1 MPKVLVVDDSLSVR
15 KVVEKALSGRNV
27 EVLSAA
33 SGAEAI
39 ERIDRDRP
47 DIVVCD
53 VILPDK
59 DGYQVCQYVRSHPK
73 IGKTPVLLIS
83 GVVNSTVLARAAEVQ
98 SNDVMF
104 KPFAADELVRRIEM
118 LLGTPTNGAPAAA
131 PPVSAPRPVAPPPA
145 PRAAEVDSAPAGEGD
160 LTSRLAALAEAPGV
174 RFVAL
179 ADREGFLIECAG
191 SAVPEVEV
199 AGALAACLNE
209 SSEGIGRELAQ
220 GAMQGMILEYERG
233 TLLLYGVGRT
243 ALLAVLVSDASAL
256 GKVRYFVKKSL
267 PGILQEV

>member
-1 MPKVLVVDDSLSVR
+1 
-15 KVVEKALSGRNV
+15 
-27 EVLSAA
+27 
-33 SGAEAI
+33 
-39 ERIDRDRP
+39 
-47 DIVVCD
+47 
-53 VILPDK
+53 
-59 DGYQVCQYVRSHPK
+59 
-73 IGKTPVLLIS
+73 
-83 GVVNSTVLARAAEVQ
+83 VVNSTVLARAAEVQ

-118 LLGTPTNGAPAAA
+118 LLGTPANGAPAPA
-131 PPVSAPRPVAPPPA
+131 PSAAPRPVAPPPPV
-145 PRAAEVDSAPAGEGD
+145 PRAAEFDTASAGEGD
-160 LTSRLAALAEAPGV
+160 LTSRLAALAGAPGV

-191 SAVPEVEV
+191 SEVPEVEV

-220 GAMQGMILEYERG
+220 GVLQGMILEYEHG